1 MAATKKPKVGGTPN
15 KSGSA
20 DTTVQDYQEIF
31 AWAFKKGRP
40 DRDRI
45 VSLQQSYDNTVLDSA
60 WPTSSKIPIASF
72 FEATEKAT
80 PLALDYMFS
89 SSNSIRLMPL
99 EPSVTMDQVRNSEMA
114 LWDLITY
121 KMKLQR
127 ACIPTI
133 KDIFKCA
140 VGFGIVEPIYVSPP
154 ASFQLTVSGE
164 GGQRKTTRVMEI
176 GEPKLSLRYRYLT
189 PAQIVVTPDGSN
201 FNGENPV
208 SVAFFFDS
216 YNEDEFKGMYDK
228 AILDGEKPMML
239 GNVEDIIAEAR
250 ENGFT
255 SQTSIETF
263 VKQMG
268 GISPKSIKP
277 DSEKIPGRVAVLKVY
292 DRFKRRHLWL
302 ANGTTIC
309 YDKIDEYQTLRCPLV
324 KGTAWMDANRF
335 YPMSTPEAFQ
345 KIGWTKQ
352 IVVNMFLDMLTMN
365 LKRPIVYNAELFD
378 KEPTFGPD
386 DKIRTSSP
394 DARMGAAYLT
404 PASVDPASMTF
415 YEMINQLGAS
425 LNGQKDF
432 MDKNFTRGGGNAFSE
447 LLATTEG
454 MDRLKNLILEMTFL
468 ETTINQALIFLQT
481 SVGEQGVTVRQR
493 VPNKTTSKEEIVDI
507 TVTEDDLA
515 HGYELSLDLKGK
527 ARKGAMEQNASLAVY
542 DRKKE
547 SPFFD
552 QWEVSADH
560 LCNSDEEIRRQLK
573 SREEVARIEQEQQT
587 LNSQTQALANA
598 KGQQALQPEGGQP
611 VNPAEGGLA

>member
-1 MAATKKPKVGGTPN
+1 MAKKKPKTGGSSN
-15 KSGSA
+15 KSGSS
-20 DTTVQDYQEIF
+20 DIDVDNYMEIF
-31 AWAFKKGRP
+31 QWAFKKSSD

-45 VSLQQSYDNTVLDSA
+45 VSLQQSYDNTVLENA
-60 WPTSSKIPIASF
+60 WPTSSKVPIASF

-80 PLALDYMFS
+80 PLALDSMFGP
-89 SSNSIRLMPL
+89 SNRIRLMPL
-99 EPSVTMDQVRNSEMA
+99 EPSVSMEQVRNSETA
-114 LWDLITY
+114 LWDLVTY

-133 KDIFKCA
+133 KDVFKCA
-140 VGFGIVEPIYVSPP
+140 IGFGIVEPIYISPP

-164 GGQRKTTRVMEI
+164 GGQSKTTRVMEI

-216 YNEDEFKGMYDK
+216 YNEDEFRNMYEK
-228 AILDGEKPMML
+228 AVLDGEKPMML
-239 GNVEDIIAEAR
+239 GSVEDIIAEAR
-250 ENGFT
+250 DNGFT

-263 VKQMG
+263 IGQVG
-268 GISPKSIKP
+268 GISPKAIKP
-277 DSEKIPGRVAVLKVY
+277 DSEKIPGRVSVLKVY
-292 DRFKRRHLWL
+292 DRFKRRHLWI

-309 YDKIDEYQTLRCPLV
+309 YDKMDEYQTLRCPLI

-352 IVVNMFLDMLTMN
+352 IVINMFLDMMTMN
-365 LKRPIVYNAELFD
+365 LKRPIVYNSELFD

-415 YEMINQLGAS
+415 YEMINGLGAS

-432 MDKNFTRGGGNAFSE
+432 MDKNFTRGGGSAFSE

-481 SVGEQGVTVRQR
+481 SVGEEGVTVRKR
-493 VPNKTTSKEEIVDI
+493 VPNKTTSEDEIVDV

-515 HGYELSLDLKGK
+515 HGYELSLDLRGK
-527 ARKGAMEQNASLAVY
+527 ARKGAMEQQASLSVY
-542 DRKKE
+542 DRKKDN
-547 SPFFD
+547 PFFD
-552 QWEVSADH
+552 QWEVAADH

-573 SREEVARIEQEQQT
+573 GREEVAKMQQDQQA
-587 LNSQTQALANA
+587 LDSQTQALSNA
-598 KGQQALQPEGGQP
+598 KGQQSLQPEGGQQ
-611 VNPAEGGLA
+611 VNPPAEGGLV